1 MKEILGYRFNNPL
14 LLQEALTHPSV
25 TTKKKKSLAKYNYER
40 LEFLGDA
47 ALSLVIIDSLI
58 KQFPEESEGDLAKRK
73 SGLVSGEILAQIS
86 HSINI
91 GNMMEM
97 TESEANSG
105 GRENSNNLE
114 NALEAVIGAIYLDA
128 GLDKLKELMKD
139 IWQPYIDNMH
149 EIPIDS
155 KSLLQEKLQRIGKA
169 LPKYELIDVEGPGHM
184 LIFQVR
190 LQVPGFVEVMG
201 KGRSKQQAEKEAA
214 TLLLEQMND

>member
-1 MKEILGYRFNNPL
+1 MKEVLGYKFNNPL
-14 LLQEALTHPSV
+14 LLKEALTHPSI

-47 ALSLVIIDSLI
+47 ALSLVIIDTLI
-58 KQFPEESEGDLAKRK
+58 KQFPEESEGGLAKRK
-73 SGLVSGEILAQIS
+73 SGLVSGEVLAKIS

-97 TESEANSG
+97 TESEANAG

-128 GLDKLKELMKD
+128 GLEKLKELMRD
-139 IWQPYIDNMH
+139 IWQPYIDNMR

-155 KSLLQEKLQRIGKA
+155 KSLLQEKLQRIGKD
-169 LPKYELIDVEGPGHM
+169 LPKYELIDAEGPGHM
-184 LIFQVR
+184 LTFQVR

-201 KGRSKQQAEKEAA
+201 KGRSKRQAEKEAA